1 MSKNV
6 KKVVKHVFTEPERRE
21 MGNDLARAHG
31 SVKQIETE
39 FEGVKASYKAKISEK
54 ESAIET
60 LSTNLVNGFTM
71 KEKECRVVFDVP
83 QSKKRFY
90 AAESAENTEVLAEE
104 AMTQDDFQKELI
116 EAESVF
122 GKRKE
127 IELFAS
133 IDQDRGV
140 LVVGQLKDR
149 WYSALRISIGK
160 KKLEERL
167 DSEQK
172 SFKQRYAAIKA
183 AVSRSEEWL
192 AASFGKESAKGFM
205 DGLAAILDAEK
216 DKEE

>member
-90 AAESAENTEVLAEE
+90 AAESDENTEVLAEE

-172 SFKQRYAAIKA
+172 SFKQRFGAIKA

>member
-6 KKVVKHVFTEPERRE
+6 KKVVKHTFTEPERRE
-21 MGNDLARAHG
+21 MGNELARAHG

-54 ESAIET
+54 ESIIET

-71 KEKECRVVFDVP
+71 KEKDCRVVFDVP
-83 QSKKRFY
+83 ASKKRFY
-90 AAESAENTEVLAEE
+90 AAESTDNTEVLAEE

-127 IELFAS
+127 IELFPS

-149 WYSALRISIGK
+149 WYSALRLTIGK

-172 SFKQRYAAIKA
+172 SFKQRYAAIKTA
-183 AVSRSEEWL
+183 IARADEWL
-192 AASFGKESAKGFM
+192 SASFGKESSKGFT
-205 DGLAAILDAEK
+205 DGFTAILHTEL

>member
-6 KKVVKHVFTEPERRE
+6 KKVVKHTFTEPERRE

-71 KEKECRVVFDVP
+71 KEKDCRVVFDVP
-83 QSKKRFY
+83 ASKKRFY
-90 AAESAENTEVLAEE
+90 AADSTENTEVLAEE

-122 GKRKE
+122 GLRKE
-127 IELFAS
+127 IELFPS

-140 LVVGQLKDR
+140 LVIGQLDGR
-149 WYSALRISIGK
+149 WYSALRIFIGK

-172 SFKQRYAAIKA
+172 SFKARFGAVKA
-183 AVSRSEEWL
+183 GFARADEWL
-192 AASFGKESAKGFM
+192 NASFGATAAAGFKERFIALMADENG
-205 DGLAAILDAEK
+205 
-216 DKEE
+216 KEE